1 MILSYTFADYS
12 GKGNPVGP
20 REGVNARRCK
30 KGPKIRKKKKERED
44 KRERREGW
52 TVQMDLRG
60 FKGTGSNMVV
70 SSSFGV
76 GLFQA
81 R

>member
-1 MILSYTFADYS
+1 MANLHVERGKYLCDFAT
-12 GKGNPVGP
+12 
-20 REGVNARRCK
+20 K
-30 KGPKIRKKKKERED
+30 KVRKKRG
-44 KRERREGW
+44 RERGEGW
-52 TVQMDLRG
+52 TIQMDLRG
-60 FKGTGSNMVV
+60 FRGTGSNMVV

>member
-1 MILSYTFADYS
+1 VENIYVILPY
-12 GKGNPVGP
+12 
-20 REGVNARRCK
+20 
-30 KGPKIRKKKKERED
+30 KGPKKEED
-44 KRERREGW
+44 KREERGG